1 MSNTINIGIVGMENW
16 YHAFPF
22 AHLIDANPNARLV
35 AVSDDDDDRLDW
47 IRERHPKADIRSS
60 HASIIDDPA
69 IDAVVIN
76 AATADHAALATAA
89 AARKKHVLCDKP
101 LEVSVAKAEEIVHAF
116 HGTNLVF
123 AAAFTRRPRP
133 INRLIRRLIR
143 EGEIGDVLAAIE
155 VGRFG
160 FPRKSPRSAEPGWYG
175 SKARAGFG
183 GFADF
188 GTHQIDMLRWM
199 FGAEVTGVSGRLANL
214 LHKVEEVD
222 DYGVATLQ
230 FENGVIATVES
241 SWVTHGPGTNAL
253 FIQGSAGSITLD
265 DTLRVNT
272 PKMTWEVKDT
282 SKEYL
287 SVHGINLRVD
297 GFRQVL
303 DNFVAC
309 VTGEE
314 STPLAS
320 LDDAVAVTRVLE
332 AVSLDSG
339 KRGDSGL

>member
-1 MSNTINIGIVGMENW
+1 MV
-16 YHAFPF
+16 
-22 AHLIDANPNARLV
+22 
-35 AVSDDDDDRLDW
+35 
-47 IRERHPKADIRSS
+47 
-60 HASIIDDPA
+60 
-69 IDAVVIN
+69 
-76 AATADHAALATAA
+76 
-89 AARKKHVLCDKP
+89 RKQ
-101 LEVSVAKAEEIVHAF
+101 
-116 HGTNLVF
+116 G
-123 AAAFTRRPRP
+123 TRRVR
-133 INRLIRRLIR
+133 
-143 EGEIGDVLAAIE
+143 
-155 VGRFG
+155 
-160 FPRKSPRSAEPGWYG
+160 
-175 SKARAGFG
+175 

-253 FIQGSAGSITLD
+253 FIQGTAGSITLD

-314 STPLAS
+314 SDAACFARGRRGGYEGSRGRLARQRQARGFLACS
-320 LDDAVAVTRVLE
+320 WMRASGPGAFRWRAKPMPGGDRLQPMPSALEGGVWLRQLRRRRKAPFGKPGTR
-332 AVSLDSG
+332 AT
-339 KRGDSGL
+339 